1 MLILLKNESSNDP
14 YAYLPEA
21 VFVPVLSHTFLDLLS
36 HREFIDSA
44 EAQEAEAL
52 VITSQRAVEAI
63 GQLENVNKLFRKPVF
78 TVGPATGARLRQLG
92 FTDVRGE
99 DTGNGLTLSSEILPT
114 VSYKKYLFFTGVI
127 HRDVIPNTLNSMG
140 ATVIERT
147 VYDTAPLSNCVEDF
161 NSQYCQA
168 DKPLWIAFFSP
179 SGVEGIVE
187 YLNQKPRDTFK
198 LAAIGPTTEAYLA
211 DNGLSPDCVAEK
223 PTPEHLLEAI
233 TSSKS

>member
-1 MLILLKNESSNDP
+1 MLILLKNESPEDL
-14 YAYLPEA
+14 YASLPEA
-21 VFVPVLSHTFLDLLS
+21 VFVPVLNHTFLDLSS

-52 VITSQRAVEAI
+52 VVTSQRAVEAL
-63 GQLENVNKLFRKPVF
+63 GQLDNVSKLFPKPVF
-78 TVGPATGARLRQLG
+78 TVGPATGAKLRQLG
-92 FTDVRGE
+92 FVDVRGE

-147 VYDTAPLSNCVEDF
+147 VYDTAPLPNCVEHF
-161 NSQYCQA
+161 NSQYSQA
-168 DKPLWIAFFSP
+168 DKTPWIAFFSP
-179 SGVEGIVE
+179 SGVEGVVE
-187 YLNQKPRDTFK
+187 YLKRKPRNTFR
-198 LAAIGPTTEAYLA
+198 LAAIGPTTEAYLS

-233 TSSKS
+233 NFSKS